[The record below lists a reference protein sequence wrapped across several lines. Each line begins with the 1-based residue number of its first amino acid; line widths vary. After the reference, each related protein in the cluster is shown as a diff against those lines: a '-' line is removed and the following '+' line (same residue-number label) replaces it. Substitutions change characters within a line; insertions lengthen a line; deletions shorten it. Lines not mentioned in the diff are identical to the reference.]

1 MSEKTLAEIQDKLKE
16 IIVSVVDFELD
27 KNTIDS
33 GENGIHNLG
42 LNSLAMIK
50 MLVEVEKEFDVELDL
65 EEADPEVWSSISNLA
80 AYITAS
86 TGMPHP

>member
-1 MSEKTLAEIQDKLKE
+1 MSEKKSEEIQDKIKE

-27 KNTIDS
+27 KNGIDS

-50 MLVEVEKEFDVELDL
+50 MLVEVEKEFDVELDI
-65 EEADPEVWSSISNLA
+65 EEADPEVWSSVSNLSN
-80 AYITAS
+80 YIIAS
-86 TGMPHP
+86 T